1 MRIWGF
7 SEKQEIYGENMKVL
21 LINFSNRD
29 FGNCGTIAN
38 FVKDN
43 LNDKVIIKSF
53 SNMKVSSCG
62 SCKCE
67 CFEENLKC
75 PFVEDDV
82 YELYKHICDSGLV
95 YFIVPNYCD
104 YPCSNFFKFNERSLC
119 FFSGKK
125 EMLDKYESISKRFIV
140 ISNGEKENF
149 KFY

>member
-7 SEKQEIYGENMKVL
+7 SEKQEIYAENIKVL

-62 SCKCE
+62 YV
-67 CFEENLKC
+67 NVNVLK
-75 PFVEDDV
+75 
-82 YELYKHICDSGLV
+82 KT
-95 YFIVPNYCD
+95 
-104 YPCSNFFKFNERSLC
+104 
-119 FFSGKK
+119 
-125 EMLDKYESISKRFIV
+125 
-140 ISNGEKENF
+140 
-149 KFY
+149 